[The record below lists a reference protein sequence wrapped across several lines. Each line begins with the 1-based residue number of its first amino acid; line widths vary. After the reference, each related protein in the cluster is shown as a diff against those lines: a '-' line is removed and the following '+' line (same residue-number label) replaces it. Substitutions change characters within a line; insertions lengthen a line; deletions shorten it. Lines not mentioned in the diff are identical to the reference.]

1 MKNKP
6 KEGKKEK
13 TPTLKWGDNYIKFV
27 HTTLKS
33 YYNIYQDTR
42 PKTNEKES
50 KTKIQ
55 NFYYK

>member
-1 MKNKP
+1 MKKKV

-42 PKTNEKES
+42 PKTNEKE
-50 KTKIQ
+50 I
-55 NFYYK
+55 